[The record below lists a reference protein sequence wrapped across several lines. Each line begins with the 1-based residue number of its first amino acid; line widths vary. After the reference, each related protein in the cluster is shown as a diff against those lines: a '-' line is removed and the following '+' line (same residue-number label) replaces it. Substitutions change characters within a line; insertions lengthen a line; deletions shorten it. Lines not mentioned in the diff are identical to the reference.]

1 MQKILETI
9 KIIPVYQWILMLLI
23 SFFVLLFP
31 EIDIYI
37 SSLFYDQKSG
47 FVSNKE
53 IIVYILYNSIK
64 YILVLV
70 YLFLIGLYIYNKI
83 SKRNI
88 LNFNGKKLSY
98 LFLVL
103 IVGSGAIVN
112 LALKENW
119 GRARPY
125 NIEQFGGEKKFTPA
139 FVMSDQK
146 GHSFSSGHAS
156 AAFVFVAFAMLAK
169 RNRKF
174 WMSLALIYGTSVGLV
189 RIAVGGHFFSDTI
202 VSFFIMYIT
211 TMLLYAIFFI
221 NDKNI
226 SQKQL

>member
-1 MQKILETI
+1 MQKILETM
-9 KIIPVYQWILMLLI
+9 KIIPTYQWLLI
-23 SFFVLLFP
+23 IFLSLFVFFYP
-31 EIDIYI
+31 ETDLYI
-37 SSLFYDQKSG
+37 SSLFYDKNDG

-64 YILVLV
+64 YILIVF
-70 YLFLIGLYIYNKI
+70 YLFLLGLYFFNKK

-103 IVGSGAIVN
+103 IVGSGIVVN
-112 LALKENW
+112 LTLKENW

-156 AAFVFVAFAMLAK
+156 AAFVFIAFAMLAERK
-169 RNRKF
+169 RKF
-174 WMSLALIYGTSVGLV
+174 WMTLALIYGVSVGLV
-189 RIAVGGHFFSDTI
+189 RIVVGGHFFSDTI

-211 TMLLYAIFFI
+211 SMLLYAIFFR

-226 SQKQL
+226 SQKKL